1 MCLFSRKGDWLRDG
15 DYRQV
20 SYFLTAE
27 RHRPL
32 CYHILVMKEFIYQSQ
47 YKTFP
52 SMAKPVKDS
61 AFEQIQSTGRPI
73 IVRGSLMTI
82 GLLGMTEYNVLH
94 ASQNVQICS
103 Q

>member
-1 MCLFSRKGDWLRDG
+1 
-15 DYRQV
+15 
-20 SYFLTAE
+20 
-27 RHRPL
+27 
-32 CYHILVMKEFIYQSQ
+32 
-47 YKTFP
+47 
-52 SMAKPVKDS
+52 MAKPVKDS